1 MEEAENQNREEA
13 NQMSLNE
20 KMNLW
25 HRNEESD
32 NLDIKNPG
40 EDEEN
45 ADDSDYEADKESEA
59 NEDEIKEY
67 VGYEADETELPEL
80 AAYRSFIRG
89 APAYDWFLN
98 NIRRECTLAPPEPNL
113 NGRNSKRNP

>member
-1 MEEAENQNREEA
+1 
-13 NQMSLNE
+13 MSLNE
-20 KMNLW
+20 KMNIW

-67 VGYEADETELPEL
+67 VGYEADETEYLSSPHTV
-80 AAYRSFIRG
+80 RSFEKHPHMIGFSTTSGGNVLLLPQSR
-89 APAYDWFLN
+89 
-98 NIRRECTLAPPEPNL
+98 I
-113 NGRNSKRNP
+113 